1 VTIRELLEIAPIL
14 AAVATVLAALVAAF
28 TLFAT
33 AVVNARTARV
43 VERDKFRRQIM
54 LENVRPFLV
63 RLDKNLVV
71 YRQFI
76 DAGPVLSKELR
87 AMAKE
92 PPEKMKERAEAAAE
106 GLGEL
111 IVQVL
116 GTRELWES
124 TTGASVIFRDQRL
137 LDVSYEWAK
146 ATNEFLQLVKRNEHG
161 LTAHPE
167 RLDEMSK
174 LARNMMWKATD
185 LRIALE
191 ETVIQPRGLA
201 ARASYRAIQP
211 VRERWRR
218 WRRMD

>member
-111 IVQVL
+111 IVVAAH
-116 GTRELWES
+116 R
-124 TTGASVIFRDQRL
+124 
-137 LDVSYEWAK
+137 K
-146 ATNEFLQLVKRNEHG
+146 
-161 LTAHPE
+161 LTIC
-167 RLDEMSK
+167 
-174 LARNMMWKATD
+174 AR
-185 LRIALE
+185 
-191 ETVIQPRGLA
+191 
-201 ARASYRAIQP
+201 
-211 VRERWRR
+211 
-218 WRRMD
+218 